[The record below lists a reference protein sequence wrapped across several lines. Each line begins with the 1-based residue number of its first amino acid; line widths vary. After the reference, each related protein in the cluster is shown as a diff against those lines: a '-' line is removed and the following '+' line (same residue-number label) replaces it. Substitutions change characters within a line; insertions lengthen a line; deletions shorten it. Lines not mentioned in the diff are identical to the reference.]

1 MSWPINIICR
11 LWDVNHLKKSRCNF
25 SSVFLTTIFRVLL
38 WLVCYYYYFHSLHL
52 FCFLGWILDN
62 LTIVY
67 IYNMRLRYW
76 FPSLVSHVLSKP
88 HNNTETQIDAIQIFD
103 LMEHFTNNEMRL
115 LSHQNT
121 LIFEFQKQMKE
132 KPIFR
137 DAMAFSSLLKYV

>member
-1 MSWPINIICR
+1 
-11 LWDVNHLKKSRCNF
+11 
-25 SSVFLTTIFRVLL
+25 
-38 WLVCYYYYFHSLHL
+38 
-52 FCFLGWILDN
+52 
-62 LTIVY
+62 
-67 IYNMRLRYW
+67 MRLRYW